1 LIVVVVEVNNMI
13 FNFKGP
19 GLVFLVRD
27 LGCSFEIAIASCW
40 GPVSVPNA
48 YRGLHLVVCY
58 RDLMLRKVSKGN
70 KVIICPGVKQ
80 RLHRIFSPVYK
91 QIDSSQ
97 NWKGAGI
104 L

>member
-1 LIVVVVEVNNMI
+1 MI

-27 LGCSFEIAIASCW
+27 LGCSFKIAIASRW

-58 RDLMLRKVSKGN
+58 RDLILRKVLKGN
-70 KVIICPGVKQ
+70 KVIIHPSIKQ
-80 RLHRIFSPVYK
+80 HLYRIFSPIYK
-91 QIDSSQ
+91 QINSS
-97 NWKGAGI
+97 
-104 L
+104 